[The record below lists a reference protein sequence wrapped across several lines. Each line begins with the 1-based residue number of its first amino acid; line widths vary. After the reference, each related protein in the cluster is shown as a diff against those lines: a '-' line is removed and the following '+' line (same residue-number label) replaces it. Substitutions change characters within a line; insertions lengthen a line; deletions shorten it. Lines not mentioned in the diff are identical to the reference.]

1 MPKVH
6 RTFVP
11 ESAFQGSFDAEKQT
25 WSEFGWIPVACRG
38 EKLLM
43 TTGGSA
49 DVASSG
55 TAFLSIPGGSVR
67 LCAHAGACL
76 WFTVRIIC
84 YSSNLAYPGF
94 VGLLAARSC
103 VITSGTL
110 GSFTAETPARLPPIS
125 CSVNCCLLYLHSSPL
140 KALSISVN
148 HIQQWVKWSWIS
160 PKWGVIINMTAK

>member
-1 MPKVH
+1 M
-6 RTFVP
+6 TFVP
-11 ESAFQGSFDAEKQT
+11 ASAFQGSFDAEKQT

-49 DVASSG
+49 DVDSSG

-84 YSSNLAYPGF
+84 SSFNLAYPGF

-103 VITSGTL
+103 VITSGTP
-110 GSFTAETPARLPPIS
+110 GSWDS
-125 CSVNCCLLYLHSSPL
+125 CASPSYQLLNCCLLYLHSSSPPL
-140 KALSISVN
+140 SLDFSKSYSAVGEVVLN
-148 HIQQWVKWSWIS
+148 LKP

>member
-1 MPKVH
+1 M
-6 RTFVP
+6 TFVL

-49 DVASSG
+49 DVDSSG

-84 YSSNLAYPGF
+84 YSFNLASPGF

-110 GSFTAETPARLPPIS
+110 GSFTAETSARLAPIG
-125 CSVNCCLLYLHSSPL
+125 CSTVVYCTYTVAAPL
-140 KALSISVN
+140 KTLSISVN
-148 HIQQWVKWSWIS
+148 HIEQWVKWSWIS
-160 PKWGVIINMTAK
+160 NLLHEVLL